1 MKWKR
6 ENKIANGMN
15 MTSEKK
21 AKQIYWAVTAR
32 FVVTMMLAGVA
43 SNVEG
48 MTHLGYPIYICKILA
63 VAKELA
69 GIAILYGRFRT
80 LKEWAD
86 AGYTINLLGA
96 SHALYGDP
104 FIKIIIPIIILA
116 FVLASY
122 RLWKNSLVSQAVQG
136 A

>member
-21 AKQIYWAVTAR
+21 AKEIYWAMTAR
-32 FVVTMMLAGVA
+32 FAMMLTGVMLLAGVA

-48 MTHLGYPIYICKILA
+48 ITHLLWTVSDSKRMGLCGIY
-63 VAKELA
+63 VQ
-69 GIAILYGRFRT
+69 R
-80 LKEWAD
+80 
-86 AGYTINLLGA
+86 LGA
-96 SHALYGDP
+96 SHAFYGDP
-104 FIKIIIPIIILA
+104 FIKIMIPIIILA